1 MKLIK
6 YTAVASLLTGVASA
20 QGLFD
25 VNSNET
31 EGESSPLK
39 YTAGVAFGYDDNVSP
54 TSAAAESDS
63 TYVRGNVG
71 ASLVVRGA
79 QTSWDI
85 SAGVGVTNYLDDI
98 EGGDDTTYNANLA
111 LNINHRLN
119 DRTRLV
125 SRNFFNY
132 GLDLGNFYGPIT
144 SRQVD
149 EYVYFSTDNA
159 IGYRWTDRLATY
171 TGVAFSTLNYD
182 DGSQSDV
189 DSYSV
194 YNQFRYTLSDQTV
207 LTATGRYTYSDYSTG
222 DSDRTTA
229 SVGFEHRLSESST
242 VAFQVGGQFGDNT
255 SAYANLSYTAQINN
269 QLKIRTFAR
278 YSQEDTDTVF
288 IDPATG
294 VADRYED
301 KTTLRIGAAAD
312 YTLSPQITLTAGGSY
327 ITSDYSDATTLEEGT
342 YDLYSVYLGA
352 TYKINEALSVT
363 GSANFTDSRSG
374 VIPNRDYNRRRYEV
388 GVNYAF

>member
-25 VNSNET
+25 VNSTET
-31 EGESSPLK
+31 EGESSPLR

-54 TSAAAESDS
+54 TSAEPESDS
-63 TYVRGNVG
+63 TYIRGNVG

-79 QTSWDI
+79 QTSWDA
-85 SAGVGVTNYLDDI
+85 SAGVGVTHYLDDI

-111 LNINHRLN
+111 FNINHRVN

-132 GLDLGNFYGPIT
+132 GLDLGNFYGSVG

-149 EYVYFSTDNA
+149 EYIYFSTDNA

-171 TGVAFSTLNYD
+171 TGFAFSTLDYD
-182 DGSQSDV
+182 DGSVSDV

-194 YNQFRYTLSDQTV
+194 YNQFRYTLSDQTI
-207 LTATGRYTYSDYSTG
+207 LTATGRYTYSDYSSG
-222 DSDRTTA
+222 DSDRFTA
-229 SVGFEHRLSESST
+229 SVGFEHRLSDSST
-242 VAFQVGGQFGDNT
+242 VALQVGGQFGDNS

-269 QLKIRTFAR
+269 QLKVRTFAR
-278 YSQEDTDTVF
+278 YGQEDTDTVF
-288 IDPATG
+288 LDSSGDP
-294 VADRYED
+294 DRYED

-312 YTLSPQITLTAGGSY
+312 YTLSPQITLTAGGTY
-327 ITSDYSDATTLEEGT
+327 TASDYSDAERSDDGT
-342 YDLYSVYLGA
+342 WDLYSLYVGA
-352 TYKINEALSVT
+352 TYKVNEALSVT
-363 GSANFTDSRSG
+363 GSANYTNSSSG
-374 VIPNRDYNRRRYEV
+374 VIPNRDYTRRRYEV